1 MSVSWLAHQVLTVVP
16 RPEKGLEA
24 VDKGMTSEKTVT
36 DNIEEF
42 LAILPPRV
50 RDVLKQH
57 PRLDD
62 LLEVVVDLG
71 RPIEARFP
79 DAFEDI
85 DGDATEEDL
94 AYVIERVGVFDRDN
108 RAGIERTLHRISC
121 MRNRLGEI
129 VGLTCR
135 VGRAVY
141 GTIDIIRDIVE
152 TGRSILLLGRPGVGK
167 TTKLREAARVLAD
180 ELGKRVVVVDTNNE
194 IAGDGDIPHPAIGR
208 ARRMQVPQDRE
219 QSDVMI
225 EAVENHMPEVI
236 IIDEISNERDAFA
249 ARTIA
254 ERGVQLIATAH
265 GNSLEN
271 IMSNPTMADLIGGIQ
286 AVTLSDEE
294 AKRRGTQK
302 TVLER
307 KSPPTFDT
315 VIEIEDIDRL
325 VIHHDVARTVDD
337 LLLGAEVEAE
347 VREAQSSGEVKSTRR
362 QVRLLGSSWSSRP
375 SEEAVEATA
384 EAYEGAEEE
393 VLRVYAEGGLRRKAE
408 RALRELRAAARMVSD
423 PREAD
428 VVLTLSGRRAAS
440 HRALSSSAQVIRLR
454 SNTYG
459 QVYEALREL
468 LGGDT
473 SARERYA
480 LQEAQQAIAQVLQ
493 YGQPVELTPQNAYVR
508 RLQHE
513 LVAQQRLKSESVGR
527 EPRRRVRI
535 LPQ

>member
-1 MSVSWLAHQVLTVVP
+1 MT
-16 RPEKGLEA
+16 PEQP
-24 VDKGMTSEKTVT
+24 VT

-42 LAILPPRV
+42 LEVLPPRV
-50 RDVLKQH
+50 REALQRH
-57 PRLDD
+57 SRLDD
-62 LLEVVVDLG
+62 LLEVVIDLG

-79 DAFEDI
+79 DAFDII
-85 DGDATEEDL
+85 DGEATKADL
-94 AYVIERVGVFDRDN
+94 TYVTDRVGSFDRDN

-121 MRNRLGEI
+121 IRNRLGEI

-180 ELGKRVVVVDTNNE
+180 DLKKRVVVVDTNNE

-208 ARRMQVPQDRE
+208 ARRMQVPEDRE
-219 QSDVMI
+219 QCDVMI

-265 GNSLEN
+265 GNTLEN
-271 IMSNPTMADLIGGIQ
+271 IMSNPTLADLIGGVQ

-294 AKRRGTQK
+294 ARKRGTQK

-307 KSPPTFDT
+307 KAPPTFDT
-315 VIEIEDIDRL
+315 VIEIEEIARL
-325 VIHHDVARTVDD
+325 VIHHDVAHTVDD
-337 LLLGAEVEAE
+337 LLLARSVAAE
-347 VREAQSSGEVKSTRR
+347 VRETDAKGRIIRSQREVELVGSAWTARSE
-362 QVRLLGSSWSSRP
+362 QLLD
-375 SEEAVEATA
+375 EDAVEFHGVRADTLIRL
-384 EAYEGAEEE
+384 YPEG
-393 VLRVYAEGGLRRKAE
+393 VGRRKVDKAI
-408 RALRELRAAARMVSD
+408 RELRLPAVTVDNPRDADVIVAVATDRAARQ
-423 PREAD
+423 RFHGAAGR
-428 VVLTLSGRRAAS
+428 VVN
-440 HRALSSSAQVIRLR
+440 LR
-454 SNTYG
+454 SDTYG

-468 LGGDT
+468 FGADT
-473 SARERYA
+473 AVREQYA
-480 LQEAQQAIAQVLQ
+480 LQEAQQAVAHVLQ
-493 YGQPVELTPQNAYVR
+493 YGQPVELSPQNAYVR

-513 LVAQQRLKSESVGR
+513 FIAQHDLRSESVGR
-527 EPRRRVRI
+527 EPRRRVRV

>member
-1 MSVSWLAHQVLTVVP
+1 MT
-16 RPEKGLEA
+16 PEQ
-24 VDKGMTSEKTVT
+24 TVT

-42 LAILPPRV
+42 LGVLPPRV
-50 RDVLKQH
+50 GAALKQH
-57 PRLDD
+57 RRLDD

-79 DAFEDI
+79 EAFEII
-85 DGDATEEDL
+85 DGEATKDDL
-94 AYVIERVGVFDRDN
+94 AYVISRVGDFDRDN

-141 GTIDIIRDIVE
+141 GTVDVIRDIVE

-167 TTKLREAARVLAD
+167 TTKLREAARVLAE

-219 QSDVMI
+219 QCDVMI
-225 EAVENHMPEVI
+225 EGVENHMPEVI

-265 GNSLEN
+265 GNTLEN

-294 AKRRGTQK
+294 ARKRGTQK

-315 VIEIEDIDRL
+315 VIEIEEMDRL
-325 VIHHDVARTVDD
+325 IVHHDVARTVDE
-337 LLLGAEVEAE
+337 LLLGQDTTAE
-347 VREAQSSGEVKSTRR
+347 VRETDAEGRMARSQRQVALVGSTWTARREALDEEEYEEFYSPESDGAVRIYADGVTRR
-362 QVRLLGSSWSSRP
+362 KVD
-375 SEEAVEATA
+375 
-384 EAYEGAEEE
+384 
-393 VLRVYAEGGLRRKAE
+393 
-408 RALRELRAAARMVSD
+408 RAIRELRASAVTVSD
-423 PREAD
+423 PRDAS
-428 VVLTLSGRRAAS
+428 VIVALTGQRASA
-440 HRALSSSAQVIRLR
+440 HRARSGARTIALR

-459 QVYEALREL
+459 QVYEALRDL
-468 LGGDT
+468 FGSDLG
-473 SARERYA
+473 ARERYA
-480 LQEAQQAIAQVLQ
+480 LQETEQAIAQVVQ
-493 YGQPVELTPQNAYVR
+493 YGQPIELAPQNAYVR

-513 LVAQQRLKSESVGR
+513 LVAQQHLRSESVGR
-527 EPRRRVRI
+527 EPRRRVRV
-535 LPQ
+535 LPY